1 MIGFGDERARSWLSC
16 NNFNGQKCIFYR
28 WVVTKRDAAVEMGS
42 YRRRIYTVNS
52 ELLTGTWCNDGYW
65 AIVAT
70 RPCGDDV
77 QGLTLSGVAYA
88 WCIPTGDSIIVTTPI
103 DRSVV

>member
-1 MIGFGDERARSWLSC
+1 M
-16 NNFNGQKCIFYR
+16 
-28 WVVTKRDAAVEMGS
+28 TKRDAAVEMGS